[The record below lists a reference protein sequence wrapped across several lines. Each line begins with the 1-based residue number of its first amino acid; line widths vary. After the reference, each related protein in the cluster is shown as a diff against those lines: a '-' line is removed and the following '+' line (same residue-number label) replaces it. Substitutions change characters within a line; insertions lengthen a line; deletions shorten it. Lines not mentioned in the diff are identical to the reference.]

1 MKGNVRSSR
10 GLFLSCLMSQI
21 VWFVSAVIL
30 LLLFCAISNSMS
42 DPESVSMP
50 LSLCALYLSAIIG
63 GVGAVK
69 LSGDGILSGLV
80 SGFISAGIILLLSA
94 LPLPSSGLSTVNS
107 IILLL
112 LVIPASVIG
121 SFIGKKRSKK
131 IKHYS
136 KRKRP

>member
-80 SGFISAGIILLLSA
+80 SGVISAGIILLLSA

-136 KRKRP
+136 KRKHP